1 MDGGK
6 ERSAPPGCT
15 SETQK
20 LREDNTAYL
29 NRFAKRENDS
39 IYGRAAAKKIADPE
53 HVVNSAST
61 NGQMNTR
68 SRRGKA
74 SLVRA

>member
-1 MDGGK
+1 MRGHGRGK

-29 NRFAKRENDS
+29 NRFAKRENDN
-39 IYGRAAAKKIADPE
+39 IYGRAAAKKIADPD

-61 NGQMNTR
+61 YIRLAQT
-68 SRRGKA
+68 A
-74 SLVRA
+74 D